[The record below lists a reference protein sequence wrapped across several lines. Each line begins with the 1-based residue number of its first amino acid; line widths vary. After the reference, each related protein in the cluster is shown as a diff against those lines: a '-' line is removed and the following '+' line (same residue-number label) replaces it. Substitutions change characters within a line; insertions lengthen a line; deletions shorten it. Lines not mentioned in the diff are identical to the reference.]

1 MMKDSDS
8 MQNSQSH
15 SNPSINSTNKLH
27 SSTPSLKK
35 ALSRELY
42 TPVLPKK
49 AIQQRI
55 GSQNNLKFKKILEGE
70 ESEKEPDTS
79 GILKWRWSRREHSEI
94 FAVKFT
100 RDGHFLAVAG
110 GNGNISVYSTNTNS
124 KEFVLEPQQEFPMP
138 CNSIAF
144 RPDLPSYKNKN
155 VLAAAYS
162 DGTIR
167 HWHATS
173 GTLMGEIKGDDVQIL
188 HISYEQQGSQFVTA
202 STDNFIR
209 VYDGQT
215 HQLTFN
221 GKNLQENG
229 PIGHSNRVFCAK
241 FHPKDPNMIVSG
253 GWDDCIQVATNQ
265 LNIYRYVQKAK
276 HYYRYGTLERQIQRL
291 FGPHICGDAID
302 FNDSGST
309 IATGSYAKDNSLQ
322 LWDWSTGNLTQSIE
336 TNCLLYSIQYS
347 RGRESPAD
355 PGRSN
360 RFLLTAGSGAV
371 NEMKMLSSD
380 TYRALG
386 TVSKL
391 NCALYSVAMS
401 DNDKYVALGGAG
413 KMLMFFDLDEQI
425 ENNK

>member
-1 MMKDSDS
+1 
-8 MQNSQSH
+8 
-15 SNPSINSTNKLH
+15 
-27 SSTPSLKK
+27 
-35 ALSRELY
+35 
-42 TPVLPKK
+42 
-49 AIQQRI
+49 
-55 GSQNNLKFKKILEGE
+55 
-70 ESEKEPDTS
+70 
-79 GILKWRWSRREHSEI
+79 
-94 FAVKFT
+94 
-100 RDGHFLAVAG
+100 
-110 GNGNISVYSTNTNS
+110 
-124 KEFVLEPQQEFPMP
+124 
-138 CNSIAF
+138 
-144 RPDLPSYKNKN
+144 
-155 VLAAAYS
+155 
-162 DGTIR
+162 
-167 HWHATS
+167 
-173 GTLMGEIKGDDVQIL
+173 MGEIKGDDVQIL

-229 PIGHSNRVFCAK
+229 PIGHSNRVFNDK
-241 FHPKDPNMIVSG
+241 SSKVKKEVIKK
-253 GWDDCIQVATNQ
+253 
-265 LNIYRYVQKAK
+265 R
-276 HYYRYGTLERQIQRL
+276 RL

-309 IATGSYAKDNSLQ
+309 IATGSYAKDNSL
-322 LWDWSTGNLTQSIE
+322 
-336 TNCLLYSIQYS
+336 QYS